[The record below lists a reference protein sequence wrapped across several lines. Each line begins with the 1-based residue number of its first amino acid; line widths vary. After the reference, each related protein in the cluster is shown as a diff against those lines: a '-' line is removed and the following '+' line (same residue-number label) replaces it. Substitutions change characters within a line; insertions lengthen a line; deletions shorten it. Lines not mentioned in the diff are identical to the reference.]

1 MINNYLLVL
10 YFKYKFWN
18 ETWYIILSQFNE
30 QWSKKSY
37 ISIIIDISYSNNK
50 SENMSKKY

>member
-1 MINNYLLVL
+1 MFNIGLLWDMINNYLLVL

-30 QWSKKSY
+30 Q
-37 ISIIIDISYSNNK
+37 
-50 SENMSKKY
+50 